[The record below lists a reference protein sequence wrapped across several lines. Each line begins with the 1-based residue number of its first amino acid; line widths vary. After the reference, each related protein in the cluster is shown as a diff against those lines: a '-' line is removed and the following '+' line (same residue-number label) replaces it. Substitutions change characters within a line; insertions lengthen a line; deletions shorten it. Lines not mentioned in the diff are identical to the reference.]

1 MLELQSTVTLL
12 HESSLRCAV
21 GSFLY
26 SYCSVVGVL
35 WCVGCRRAILCAAL
49 GRREVTGT
57 CGIVYTNP
65 VVLYAQLLVLEVS
78 VPREV
83 DGNITIIRGGLV

>member
-1 MLELQSTVTLL
+1 MLELQPTVTLL

-21 GSFLY
+21 GSFLH

-35 WCVGCRRAILCAAL
+35 WCVGCRRAIVCAAL
-49 GRREVTGT
+49 RRRDVTGT
-57 CGIVYTNP
+57 CGIVYTIP
-65 VVLYAQLLVLEVS
+65 VVLYALLLVLEVS